1 MWYNQVVIDDDWI
14 VVFAHNLEQFS
25 CQELWIKNLAKT
37 FFQNDYPLII
47 FYLFAR
53 VVHSWKYYSLERNI
67 PWANEGF
74 ICHLLFSL
82 HFSLSFSSVHRQ
94 SFPLC
99 IKLFLFVFMCFLS
112 FVLSENVK
120 RSQFCKYLSSDH
132 EMHKRHYHHFL
143 KIWSPHVHVN
153 VKKDSLLWSPPNP
166 GRRSKTGN
174 CRRRNLLKSDDS
186 SCEAF

>member
-14 VVFAHNLEQFS
+14 VGFAHNLEQFS

-82 HFSLSFSSVHRQ
+82 HFSLFSFVHRQ

-112 FVLSENVK
+112 FYLKTLSVLN
-120 RSQFCKYLSSDH
+120 FANIL
-132 EMHKRHYHHFL
+132 
-143 KIWSPHVHVN
+143 
-153 VKKDSLLWSPPNP
+153 
-166 GRRSKTGN
+166 RRTMKCINDITIIFSRFDPLT
-174 CRRRNLLKSDDS
+174 
-186 SCEAF
+186 FT